1 VSARAVAQR
10 PLGTLVVFNVLFWSY
25 FLASSALFFVVIV
38 LLWLTTAPFDRRRSA
53 MHAVSS
59 FWAAHYLAYAPGA
72 GVVVRGR
79 ERLDPR
85 ASYVYASNHASMVD
99 ILACMALYLPYRWV
113 SKLENVYVPFIGW
126 ALYLDDHVL
135 VRRRDL
141 GSIKR
146 MAKKCHALLA
156 SGHSLFVF
164 PEGTRSPD
172 GRLLPFFSGAF
183 RFAARHRR
191 PLVPVVLHGTRDVL
205 GKGRLLVSPH
215 PVTVEV
221 LEPIDPAVV
230 DHDWKKL
237 RDLVRSRMEEALA
250 S

>member
-1 VSARAVAQR
+1 MSARAAEPR
-10 PLGTLVVFNVLFWSY
+10 SALTLVAFNLVFWAY
-25 FLASSALFFVVIV
+25 FVCSSALFFVVIV
-38 LLWLTTAPFDRRRSA
+38 LLWLTTAPFDRRRHV
-53 MHAVSS
+53 MHMVSS

-72 GVVVRGR
+72 GIEVRGR

-85 ASYVYASNHASMVD
+85 ESYVYASNHASMVD
-99 ILACMALYLPYRWV
+99 ILACMALYMPYRWV
-113 SKLENVYVPFIGW
+113 SKLENVYAPFIGW

-135 VRRRDL
+135 VRRRNL
-141 GSIKR
+141 ASIKR

-183 RFAARHRR
+183 RFATRHRR
-191 PLVPVVLHGTRDVL
+191 RLVPVVLHGTRDVL
-205 GKGRLLVSPH
+205 GKGRLFVSPH

-237 RDLVRSRMEEALA
+237 RDLVRSRMEEAL
-250 S
+250 SS